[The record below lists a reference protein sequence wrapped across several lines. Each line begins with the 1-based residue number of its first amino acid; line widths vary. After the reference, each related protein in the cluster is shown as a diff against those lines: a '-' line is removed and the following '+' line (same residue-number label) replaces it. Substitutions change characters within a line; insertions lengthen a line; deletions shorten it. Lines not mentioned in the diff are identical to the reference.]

1 MKSYFKVHP
10 WKVIEEGFD
19 PQYNEV
25 AESVFAIGNGMMGQ
39 RANLEETYSGHTL
52 QGTYVGGVYYPDKTR
67 VGWWKNGYP
76 EYFAKV
82 INSTYWSGIVF
93 FLVPQDHQSKLK
105 LHYFLCLYWL
115 SLVYLIKLI
124 HLN

>member
-39 RANLEETYSGHTL
+39 RANLEETWGL
-52 QGTYVGGVYYPDKTR
+52 LPR
-67 VGWWKNGYP
+67 
-76 EYFAKV
+76 
-82 INSTYWSGIVF
+82 
-93 FLVPQDHQSKLK
+93 
-105 LHYFLCLYWL
+105 
-115 SLVYLIKLI
+115 
-124 HLN
+124 